1 MRIQPQDLR
10 RRLFINFKG
19 EEGLDYGGVA
29 REWFF
34 MLSREIMNPMYC
46 LFEYSSG
53 SGTYNLQINPGRL
66 LIFNF
71 KLRSRNMVQQYTNAG
86 FCPPYHL

>member
-1 MRIQPQDLR
+1 MRIPPQDLR

-46 LFEYSSG
+46 LFEYSGGNG
-53 SGTYNLQINPGRL
+53 SYTLQINPGIL
-66 LIFNF
+66 FFYKILFHF
-71 KLRSRNMVQQYTNAG
+71 PSV
-86 FCPPYHL
+86 